1 MSDRS
6 GNGGATHGCDLDIT
20 YDIQIASVCAPRM
33 SEKPNSFFFVIFN
46 VYRIYLLKFV
56 SDRSGNGGATH
67 GCDLDII
74 GNIQI
79 ASVCAPECQRKL
91 TLFFFVVFNVY
102 RIYLLK
108 FVSDRSGNGGATH
121 GCDLDIISNIQIA
134 SVCCPE
140 CQRKLTLFSLSYLMF
155 NVFIFSNLFMTDVLP
170 RMSEKTNSFFFVV
183 FNG

>member
-1 MSDRS
+1 MSAKTNSFFFVVFNVQRIYLLKFVSDRS

-91 TLFFFVVFNVY
+91 TLFFLC
-102 RIYLLK
+102 RI
-108 FVSDRSGNGGATH
+108 
-121 GCDLDIISNIQIA
+121 
-134 SVCCPE
+134 
-140 CQRKLTLFSLSYLMF
+140 
-155 NVFIFSNLFMTDVLP
+155 
-170 RMSEKTNSFFFVV
+170 
-183 FNG
+183 

>member
-1 MSDRS
+1 MC
-6 GNGGATHGCDLDIT
+6 NTPCHLDIT
-20 YDIQIASVCAPRM
+20 YNIQIASLCAPNV
-33 SEKPNSFFFVIFN
+33 EKPNSFFFVIFN

-121 GCDLDIISNIQIA
+121 GCHLDIISHIQIA
-134 SVCCPE
+134 SVCAPE
-140 CQRKLTLFSLSYLMF
+140 CQRKLTLF
-155 NVFIFSNLFMTDVLP
+155 
-170 RMSEKTNSFFFVV
+170 FFVV
-183 FNG
+183 FNVYRIYLLKFVSDRSGN